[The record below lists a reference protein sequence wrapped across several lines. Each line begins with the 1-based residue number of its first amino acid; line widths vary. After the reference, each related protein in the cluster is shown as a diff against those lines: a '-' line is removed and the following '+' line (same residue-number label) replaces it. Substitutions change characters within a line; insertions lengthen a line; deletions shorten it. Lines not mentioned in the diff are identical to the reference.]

1 MTVQIKLWV
10 NNKRELEWF
19 LEAEQ
24 LAIRFWEWETKEKVT
39 DSWPLDRCIRAF
51 ITDKESEGGLQSVF
65 DEDQY
70 NDIYSTIRNAWPSKV
85 DPSDYPVADNGD
97 D

>member
-10 NNKRELEWF
+10 NNQRKLEWSI
-19 LEAEQ
+19 EAEE
-24 LAIRFWEWETKEKVT
+24 LAIRFWEWEAKEKVT
-39 DSWPLDRCIRAF
+39 DSWPLDRCIRKF
-51 ITDKESEGGLQSVF
+51 ITDSEEEGGLQSVF

-70 NDIYSTIRNAWPSKV
+70 NDIYSSIRNAWPSET
-85 DPSDYPVADNGD
+85 DPSDYPVADHED